1 MTLSAILQRIVA
13 ILDEA
18 SIPYMLTGSLAAAF
32 YATPRATQDIDLVL
46 EISPE
51 QVGMLTAQLE
61 SAGLYVSS
69 DAAQE
74 AIRHEGQFNAI
85 DPDTGWKVDFIVRKS
100 RAFSI
105 KEFGRRQSQN
115 VLGMGLF
122 LVSPEDLIIAK
133 LEWARKG
140 QSELQL
146 KDVQGIL
153 RNSESDLNRTYVE
166 HWIGELGLTEIW
178 KTALEALDSEPGN
191 STSG

>member
-51 QVGMLTAQLE
+51 QAGMLTAQLQ
-61 SAGLYVSS
+61 SAGLHVSS

-74 AIRHEGQFNAI
+74 AIRLEGQFNAI

-100 RAFSI
+100 RAFSV

-115 VLGMGLF
+115 VLGMDLF

-191 STSG
+191 STSP

>member
-51 QVGMLTAQLE
+51 QVGMLTAQLQ

-74 AIRHEGQFNAI
+74 AIRLEGQFNAI

-115 VLGMGLF
+115 VLGMDLF

-191 STSG
+191 SER

>member
-51 QVGMLTAQLE
+51 QAGMLTAQLQ

-74 AIRHEGQFNAI
+74 AIRLEGQFNAI

-100 RAFSI
+100 RAFSV

-115 VLGMGLF
+115 VLGMDLF

-191 STSG
+191 STSP

>member
-1 MTLSAILQRIVA
+1 
-13 ILDEA
+13 
-18 SIPYMLTGSLAAAF
+18 MLTGSLAAAF

-51 QVGMLTAQLE
+51 QVGMLTAQLQ

-74 AIRHEGQFNAI
+74 AIRLEGQFNAI

-115 VLGMGLF
+115 VLGMDLF

-191 STSG
+191 SER

>member
-1 MTLSAILQRIVA
+1 MTLSAILERIVA

-46 EISPE
+46 DISPE
-51 QVGMLTAQLE
+51 QVGMLTAQLQ
-61 SAGLYVSS
+61 SAGLYVSA

-74 AIRHEGQFNAI
+74 AIRLEDQFNAI

-100 RAFSI
+100 RAFSV

-115 VLGMGLF
+115 VLGMDLF

-153 RNSESDLNRTYVE
+153 RNSEFDLNRTYVE

-191 STSG
+191 STSA

>member
-1 MTLSAILQRIVA
+1 MTLSTLLQRIVA

-51 QVGMLTAQLE
+51 QVGMLIAQLQ

-74 AIRHEGQFNAI
+74 AIRLEGQFNAI

-100 RAFSI
+100 RAFSVE
-105 KEFGRRQSQN
+105 EFGRRQSQN
-115 VLGMGLF
+115 VLGMDLF

-153 RNSESDLNRTYVE
+153 RNSEFDLNRTYVE

-178 KTALEALDSEPGN
+178 KTALEALDSEPGT
-191 STSG
+191 STSA